1 MTMMKRIAA
10 LALALVLT
18 MSLAACG
25 GMSEGSRTDGIFY
38 EATGV
43 SPDAVLMRVDG
54 SDVTAESYFYQL
66 YNMVSNLVMYCGVDG
81 FDMDSGNG
89 STFGELCREYT
100 MQSVK
105 EIAMV
110 KPFGEKSGL
119 SLSEEQIAQI
129 TEEISSYESEYGEFG
144 FRYMGVT
151 KATMEEM
158 YNAFAWYDVLEQSV
172 YVEGGALAPADEDL
186 LAYAEQS
193 GLMKADHI
201 LLATQD
207 LATGAALDEAAKQA
221 QYVKA
226 EDILATL
233 QAAEDLESAFATL
246 ADENSEDTGR
256 AVYPDGYVF
265 GAGEMVA
272 EFENAAKEL
281 APGEISGIVESQ
293 FGYHILLRKELS
305 AEEILAQGDYFAYL
319 LKQNAESVKVEY
331 SDLFNEKVANL
342 DLGAFYTAVT
352 DARDALYTEY
362 LEQQEAENAAG
373 GAEGESAGET
383 EEAVG

>member
-1 MTMMKRIAA
+1 
-10 LALALVLT
+10 
-18 MSLAACG
+18 
-25 GMSEGSRTDGIFY
+25 
-38 EATGV
+38 
-43 SPDAVLMRVDG
+43 
-54 SDVTAESYFYQL
+54 
-66 YNMVSNLVMYCGVDG
+66 
-81 FDMDSGNG
+81 
-89 STFGELCREYT
+89 

-233 QAAEDLESAFATL
+233 QAAEDLESVFATL

-362 LEQQEAENAAG
+362 LEQQEAEDAAG